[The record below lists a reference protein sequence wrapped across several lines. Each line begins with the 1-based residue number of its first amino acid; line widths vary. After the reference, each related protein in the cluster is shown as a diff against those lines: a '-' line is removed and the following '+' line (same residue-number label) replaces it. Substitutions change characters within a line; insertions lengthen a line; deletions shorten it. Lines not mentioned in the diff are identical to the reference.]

1 MHVGLREFHSTYSS
15 YRNFFFEVLNSCIF
29 LSEGFSVIK
38 HATNLANEVDQ
49 INNLVS
55 ELWII

>member
-1 MHVGLREFHSTYSS
+1 MY
-15 YRNFFFEVLNSCIF
+15 F

-38 HATNLANEVDQ
+38 HATNVANEVDQ

>member
-1 MHVGLREFHSTYSS
+1 MY
-15 YRNFFFEVLNSCIF
+15 FFVRS
-29 LSEGFSVIK
+29 FSVIK
-38 HATNLANEVDQ
+38 YATNVTNEVDQ